1 MKRECKLAYERTFYG
16 GIGQRTADIE
26 VFAEDRDNVS
36 HENNLLRREEP
47 CHVKDIFRKEMY

>member
-1 MKRECKLAYERTFYG
+1 MKRERKLAYERTFYG
-16 GIGQRTADIE
+16 GIGRRTDDIE
-26 VFAEDRDNVS
+26 VLAEKRDNVY

>member
-1 MKRECKLAYERTFYG
+1 MKRERKLAYERTFYG
-16 GIGQRTADIE
+16 GIGRRTAE
-26 VFAEDRDNVS
+26 VFAENRDNVS